1 MTFPSVTDDAPF
13 GRPWHRAGLGVAALL
28 LAAAVATATFQAG
41 HGGGRSP
48 GSTPLPT
55 VDAAQPQPQDTL
67 GAVDAPA
74 DELIVGDTIA
84 VAGWALDP
92 AGVRAIEIRV
102 DGRAYPARF
111 GLPRPDVAALKP
123 GYPDGVANGFAFEGH
138 IPGLT
143 PQRHDLAVVAI
154 AKDGRETVLARKGLV
169 PAAAL
174 RMWSDLLD
182 ARPALAA
189 APFSFLMMTSGLAV
203 GGAGGIDT
211 QYRGY
216 PSRTQRVGMA
226 IPVLY
231 MRATRGA
238 AGDWVFDPEFDLT
251 RKCGTRSVVDD
262 NLGSVIRH
270 AVRHALPVQ
279 FILNGGIW
287 GDASC
292 NTPEW
297 DLNDHLEEDRN
308 NCQWTQRDEVLPD
321 DFLRNLPGSMQSPE
335 LARSLT
341 YNVYATK
348 VRNYKRRNLQ
358 AATAIIAQF
367 AREHPALFLGIVLDA
382 DTYMNPFV
390 RNGRWYDYNPDML
403 KQFRHWLRGSGP
415 YAGSGTQGTP
425 DLRSYRRARPLS
437 LAAVNR
443 LARQQWKSWDEVDPP
458 RSFPGDERAPVPVGQ
473 VPFWEDSWHLE
484 WDSFR
489 KHIVALHYS
498 ELSSWVHAMG
508 IPRDKIFS
516 AQAFSAPDAGMRPV
530 SLYIHGGSPDYDSAG
545 VSIEGAIPRQGRLG
559 AILYGPAAENRHPME
574 DGRSLFSTLARM
586 APGWGI
592 VEHNA
597 TDLKRPDIVPEYA
610 QSYHTFRDSFNF
622 DGSQISAMAWNGSNG
637 LFVGQPG
644 YVPYTSWRNT
654 PAEDAMRD
662 YLVSHT
668 DVPRGARLWTFGT
681 ARHAADDGWTAQRGA
696 LVAGRGHLTLTAADG
711 VVTIDSP
718 RDLVVRP
725 HVTDLLALHVGDAR
739 ALEEVTVHARV
750 DGDSAWHPIG
760 NAAQSTRVPLRWPAA
775 WQKPPVIATDLRIT
789 LTLAAGA
796 NSVRLDRVLLYPAAA
811 AMH

>member
-1 MTFPSVTDDAPF
+1 MTSPSVTDGVRF
-13 GRPWHRAGLGVAALL
+13 VRPWHRAGLGVAALL

-203 GGAGGIDT
+203 GGGDGIAT

-216 PSRTQRVGMA
+216 LSRTQRVGMA
-226 IPVLY
+226 IPILY

-238 AGDWVFDPEFDLT
+238 ADDWVFDPEFDLT
-251 RKCGTRSVVDD
+251 RKCGSRSVVDD
-262 NLGSVIRH
+262 NLGSVIRY

-297 DLNDHLEEDRN
+297 DLNDHLEDDAAN
-308 NCQWTQRDEVLPD
+308 VQWSQDNQTFPD
-321 DFLRNLPGSMQSPE
+321 DYLKGQTGSTDSPE
-335 LARSLT
+335 LARTLT

-348 VRNYKRRNLQ
+348 VRSYKRRNLQ
-358 AATAIIAQF
+358 AAAAVVASF
-367 AREHPALFLGIVLDA
+367 AREHPELFVGVVLDS
-382 DTYMNPFV
+382 DTYMNPFFQQKEV
-390 RNGRWYDYNPDML
+390 FDYNPGMIR
-403 KQFRHWLRGSGP
+403 QFRDWLRGAGP
-415 YAGSGTQGTP
+415 YAGPTNTGVP
-425 DLRSYRRARPLS
+425 DLSAYRRRQPLP
-437 LAAVNR
+437 LAEVNR
-443 LARQQWKSWDEVDPP
+443 IARQRWKSWNEVDPP
-458 RSFPGDERAPVPVGQ
+458 RHFPGSPTQPRSATGRDSRFRRPVVADMGRLPQARHRPPLRRALVVGARRGHPAQ
-473 VPFWEDSWHLE
+473 QHLLGAGLHGPGPGLGPFRHPPRQPWAELR
-484 WDSFR
+484 FR
-489 KHIVALHYS
+489 RRFDRGRDPARWPPWGRPLRRGGDQSGAHGRSATASLPPFPGWIRAGRW
-498 ELSSWVHAMG
+498 SSSTR
-508 IPRDKIFS
+508 PTSS
-516 AQAFSAPDAGMRPV
+516 AQRSCPRTPRLIGPFATS
-530 SLYIHGGSPDYDSAG
+530 STIGGS
-545 VSIEGAIPRQGRLG
+545 E
-559 AILYGPAAENRHPME
+559 
-574 DGRSLFSTLARM
+574 
-586 APGWGI
+586 
-592 VEHNA
+592 
-597 TDLKRPDIVPEYA
+597 
-610 QSYHTFRDSFNF
+610 
-622 DGSQISAMAWNGSNG
+622 ISVMAWNGFNG
-637 LFVGQPG
+637 LFAGAPD

-662 YLVSHT
+662 FLVSHADLPSGAHGCGPSGRHDMPPPT
-668 DVPRGARLWTFGT
+668 VGPRGAERSSPG
-681 ARHAADDGWTAQRGA
+681 AAT
-696 LVAGRGHLTLTAADG
+696 
-711 VVTIDSP
+711 
-718 RDLVVRP
+718 
-725 HVTDLLALHVGDAR
+725 
-739 ALEEVTVHARV
+739 
-750 DGDSAWHPIG
+750 
-760 NAAQSTRVPLRWPAA
+760 
-775 WQKPPVIATDLRIT
+775 
-789 LTLAAGA
+789 
-796 NSVRLDRVLLYPAAA
+796 
-811 AMH
+811 